1 MKKFA
6 LGIVALMVLGMANA
20 HSAQVQT
27 SVYGKLD
34 DGREVRLFTLA
45 NDQGLT
51 ARITEYGAI
60 LVSVEVPD
68 AKGHKADVTL
78 GFDTLAGW
86 LTNKTYFGATV
97 GRFGNRI
104 AHGKFTL
111 DGKTYTLATNNSP
124 GGVPCHLHGGERG
137 FDKVL
142 WKGETW
148 ERKGERGVTLTYTS
162 TDGEEGYPGELK
174 AKVTYTLNDKNELTW
189 KAEAT
194 TSKPTIVNIVQH
206 AYWNLT
212 GDPKSTILD
221 HELQLE
227 SDQFLPTDAGLI
239 PTGELATVE
248 GTPMDFRKTT
258 RVGARIDDSF
268 EALKLGGGYD
278 HCWVLRPG
286 KGVRLAAVL
295 RDPAS
300 GRKLEVLTDQPGV
313 QFYSG
318 NFLDGTSVGKGG
330 EAYKFR
336 TGACLETE
344 GFPDAPNQPKF
355 PSAVLRPGE
364 TYQHTMV
371 WRFSK

>member
-6 LGIVALMVLGMANA
+6 LGISALIVLGMANV
-20 HSAQVQT
+20 HGAQVQT

-45 NDQGLT
+45 NDQGMT

-60 LVSVEVPD
+60 LVGVEVPD
-68 AKGHKADVTL
+68 AKGTKADVTL
-78 GFDTLAGW
+78 GFDSLAGW

-124 GGVPCHLHGGERG
+124 GGIPCHLHGGIRG

-162 TDGEEGYPGELK
+162 ADGEEGYPGELK
-174 AKVTYTLNDKNELTW
+174 ATVTYTLDDHNALTW
-189 KAEAT
+189 HAEAT
-194 TSKPTIVNIVQH
+194 TNKPTIVNIVQH
-206 AYWNLT
+206 TYWNLT
-212 GDPKSTILD
+212 GDPKRTILD
-221 HELQLE
+221 HELQLL

-239 PTGELATVE
+239 PTGKLATVE
-248 GTPMDFRKTT
+248 GTPMDFRKSTKIGT
-258 RVGARIDDSF
+258 RIDAPF

-295 RDPAS
+295 RDATS

-318 NFLDGTSVGKGG
+318 NFLDGSSVGKGG
-330 EAYKFR
+330 EAYAFR
-336 TGACLETE
+336 TGLCLETE
-344 GFPDAPNQPKF
+344 GFPDAPNQPSF

-364 TYQHTMV
+364 TYRHTLV
-371 WRFSK
+371 WRFVK